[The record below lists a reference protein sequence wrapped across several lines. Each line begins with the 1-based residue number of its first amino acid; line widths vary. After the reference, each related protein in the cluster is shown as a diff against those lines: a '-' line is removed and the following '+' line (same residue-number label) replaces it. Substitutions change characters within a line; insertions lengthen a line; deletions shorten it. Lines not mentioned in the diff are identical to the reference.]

1 MTPQEIEAV
10 RVSPNIRKWL
20 EMMRDSLAEAELYGF
35 ADECRRRLAMLEKET
50 TEERSDSPRASGAL
64 MQITPA
70 ERIKIDQLVFRLGLK
85 KVPSDT
91 NIMAWVL
98 PVLEATVERF
108 EQSERRIRELEVL
121 IKENAR

>member
-1 MTPQEIEAV
+1 
-10 RVSPNIRKWL
+10 
-20 EMMRDSLAEAELYGF
+20 
-35 ADECRRRLAMLEKET
+35 
-50 TEERSDSPRASGAL
+50 

-85 KVPSDT
+85 KIPSDT

-108 EQSERRIRELEVL
+108 EGLERRIRELEVL
-121 IKENAR
+121 MKENAR